1 MDAMGASWRG
11 ARVGL
16 ARGAAMA
23 ARLETTRSPLENILL
38 DLKLWKEENMGIYQ
52 GGPQMCAGA
61 EKIKKKREISR
72 ACSDAITRYRGE
84 DG

>member
-23 ARLETTRSPLENILL
+23 TRLEATRSPLENILM
-38 DLKLWKEENMGIYQ
+38 DLELWNEENTEIYE
-52 GGPQMCAGA
+52 GGPQVCW
-61 EKIKKKREISR
+61 
-72 ACSDAITRYRGE
+72 CGE
-84 DG
+84 DEKSEGDIESLLRCDNWVLK